1 MVVVGQDGCLAV
13 VGGQAVQRQ
22 RDDILGPP
30 TAGDEDL
37 DRGAHSRG
45 GQDAQVVADLPQD
58 LRGQVAAGFA
68 VLGFIGHVAGLRA
81 TWLVSPAVGR
91 LIAMIAGKLL
101 VLQPAISQLVA
112 DAQTVGLTVDGPD
125 GPGHADR
132 RAVLDLP
139 AATPGPEGRSWQVLN
154 KQIKDIIQKN
164 FQIRVYKLTAPNDQP
179 CPARNAGDAR
189 ADIRR
194 ETAGSP

>member
-1 MVVVGQDGCLAV
+1 M
-13 VGGQAVQRQ
+13 
-22 RDDILGPP
+22 
-30 TAGDEDL
+30 
-37 DRGAHSRG
+37 
-45 GQDAQVVADLPQD
+45 VADLPQD

-68 VLGFIGHVAGLRA
+68 VLGFIGHVAVLRA

-91 LIAMIAGKLL
+91 LIALIAGKLL

-112 DAQTVGLTVDGPD
+112 DAQTAGLTVDGPD

-154 KQIKDIIQKN
+154 KQIKDIIQK
-164 FQIRVYKLTAPNDQP
+164 FSHSSLQAHRPERSAMPGTQ
-179 CPARNAGDAR
+179 CWRCARGHSQGNCWESLRERQYR
-189 ADIRR
+189 AEPWTCMRLMQS
-194 ETAGSP
+194 G